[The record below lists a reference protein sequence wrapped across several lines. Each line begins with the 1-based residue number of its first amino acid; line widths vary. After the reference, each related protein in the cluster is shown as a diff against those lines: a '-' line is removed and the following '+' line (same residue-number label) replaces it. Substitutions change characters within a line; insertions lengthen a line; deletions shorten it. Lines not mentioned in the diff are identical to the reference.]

1 MKKVIEEET
10 DMLESNLRDYEDY
23 ELKKR
28 ELKTQHQLRK
38 KELLRRQYEQ
48 MLELESKL
56 EEDIAKLRD
65 EYRSRRDNAN

>member
-1 MKKVIEEET
+1 MIEEET

-65 EYRSRRDNAN
+65 EYRSRRDKAN